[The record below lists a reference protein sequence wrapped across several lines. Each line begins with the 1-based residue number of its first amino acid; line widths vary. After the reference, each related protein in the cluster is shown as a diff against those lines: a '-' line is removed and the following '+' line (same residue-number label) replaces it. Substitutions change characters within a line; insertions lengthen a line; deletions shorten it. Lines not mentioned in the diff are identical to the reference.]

1 MELIQSVLASI
12 PGIPVIKGI
21 LLTIIPLGF
30 LIFIHELGHFLA
42 AKRAGIKVRTF
53 SLGFGPKVFGFQRD
67 ETEYRLSWL
76 PFGGYV
82 QMEGENPTEQ
92 TGAPGEFGSAS
103 LGNRAFVVIAGPAI
117 NLLFGILIYWFVFGV
132 GLDKTSADFLE
143 RLIGHSM
150 GEKEARV
157 QIGELADDGPGA
169 AGGLMPGDTILSV
182 NGGTIKSWSAFQN
195 RIFTSAKKQLELVVE
210 REGVDQTLFVTP
222 EAIPEEELRSKSGRG
237 DIGRLRVTKRQETE
251 VVAVAPESVAALAG
265 IQVGDRV
272 ETINGETLHNV
283 PDFGSWI
290 WYPSARWSE
299 TKQRALYHSIDRSP
313 EGFEIGIRRGEE
325 TLMIQLPTQWRVI
338 ARVQDESTAQNA
350 GIQDGDILVSLNGQ
364 PVVNSETLYTQL
376 NALTDE
382 PIALG
387 VIQRGVEKTVM
398 LSEAEI
404 SEIDHESTFYGLAW
418 QTTLSGIRFGP
429 PEVPLPEYNVFTA
442 FGKGVETTWLTLT
455 AIGRTLKQLVSGE
468 VSPKYLTGP
477 LGIAYS
483 TKKIFDE
490 IGLISFLFFIGFIS
504 INLAIVNLLP
514 IPIADGGHLLFFAIE
529 KIRGKPVPRRAQEI
543 VQQVSV
549 ILIIALFVYIT
560 WFDSLTL
567 FHQLRN

>member
-12 PGIPVIKGI
+12 PGIGVVKWI
-21 LLTIIPLGF
+21 LLAVIPLGF

-42 AKRAGIKVRTF
+42 AKRAGIKVNTF
-53 SLGFGPKVFGFQRD
+53 SIGFGPRVFGFQRG

-103 LGNRAFVVIAGPAI
+103 LSSRAFVVIAGPAI
-117 NLLFGILIYWFVFGV
+117 NLLFGMLIYWFVFGV
-132 GLDKTSADFLE
+132 GLNRTSADFIE
-143 RLIGHSM
+143 RLIGHSI
-150 GEKEARV
+150 GEKEVRV
-157 QIGELADDGPGA
+157 QLGELADDGPGA
-169 AGGLMPGDTILSV
+169 AGGLMPGDTIVSV
-182 NGGTIKSWSAFQN
+182 NGDTLTSWSAFQT
-195 RIFTSAKKQLELVVE
+195 RIFTSAKKRLEFVVE
-210 REGVDQTLFVTP
+210 RDGVHQTLFVTP
-222 EAIPEEELRSKSGRG
+222 EATPEEELRGNNPRG
-237 DIGRLRVTKRQETE
+237 DIGRLRVAEGQETE
-251 VVAVAPESVAALAG
+251 VAEVTPGSLAALAG

-272 ETINGETLHNV
+272 ETLNGETLYNV
-283 PDFGSWI
+283 PDFGTWI
-290 WYPSARWSE
+290 WRPTAGWLDA
-299 TKQRALYHSIDRSP
+299 KHQHLYHRIDQSP

-325 TLMIQLPTQWRVI
+325 KLTVQLPAQWHVI
-338 ARVQDESTAQNA
+338 ARVQSKSTAQNA
-350 GIQDGDILVSLNGQ
+350 GIQSGDILVSLNGQ
-364 PVVNSETLYTQL
+364 PVNSETLYTKL
-376 NALTDE
+376 NALTDG

-387 VIQRGVEKTVM
+387 LIQQGIEKTVM

-404 SEIDHESTFYGLAW
+404 SGIDDERTFYGLTL
-418 QTTLSGIRFGP
+418 QTTLSGMTFAP
-429 PEVPLPEYNVFTA
+429 PQGPLPEYNVFTA
-442 FGKGVETTWLTLT
+442 FEKGLETTYLTLT
-455 AIGRTLKQLVSGE
+455 VIARTLKQLISGE

-477 LGIAYS
+477 IGIGQA
-483 TKKIFDE
+483 TKNIFE

-543 VQQVSV
+543 VQQVSFL
-549 ILIIALFVYIT
+549 LIIALFVYIT

-567 FHQLRN
+567 FNQLRN